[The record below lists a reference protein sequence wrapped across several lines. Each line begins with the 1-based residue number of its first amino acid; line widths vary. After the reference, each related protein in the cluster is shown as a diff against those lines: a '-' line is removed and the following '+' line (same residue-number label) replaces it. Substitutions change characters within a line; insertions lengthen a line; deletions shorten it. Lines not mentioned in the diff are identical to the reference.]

1 MKAEDLKEFTLLND
15 TSFFLNGNEYYI
27 FLLNDGYNVGNYSD
41 EESQSFETFDDMLE
55 NWEIEGTLL
64 KDLLDKI
71 ELND

>member
-1 MKAEDLKEFTLLND
+1 MKADDLKEFTLLND

-27 FLLNDGYNVGNYSD
+27 FLLNDGYNVGNYND
-41 EESQSFETFDDMLE
+41 EESQSFETFEYMLE
-55 NWEIEGTLL
+55 NWKIEGTLL

>member
-1 MKAEDLKEFTLLND
+1 MKADDLKEFTLLND

-27 FLLNDGYNVGNYSD
+27 FLLNDGYNVGNYND
-41 EESQSFETFDDMLE
+41 EEIQSFETFEDMLE
-55 NWEIEGTLL
+55 NWKIEGTLL

>member
-1 MKAEDLKEFTLLND
+1 MKADDLKEFTLLND

-27 FLLNDGYNVGNYSD
+27 FLLNDGYNVGNYND
-41 EESQSFETFDDMLE
+41 EESQSFETFEDMLE
-55 NWEIEGTLL
+55 NWKIEGTLL